1 MYNDNN
7 NLTNQ
12 DTSVMSLGQWMITLL
27 ITSIPCVNI
36 VMLFVWGFGAGNE
49 NRKNFCKAVLIF
61 AAIGIV
67 IYFLLILV
75 LGQTIAS
82 LSQGAY

>member
-27 ITSIPCVNI
+27 ITAIPCVNI

-49 NRKNFCKAVLIF
+49 NRKNYCRAVLIF
-61 AAIGIV
+61 TGIV
-67 IYFLLILV
+67 IVLYFLLFLV
-75 LGQTIAS
+75 LGVSMAS

>member
-12 DTSVMSLGQWMITLL
+12 DTSVMTLGQWMLTLL
-27 ITSIPCVNI
+27 IIAIPCVNI

-49 NRKNFCKAVLIF
+49 NRKNYCRAVLIF
-61 AAIGIV
+61 AGIGIV
-67 IYFLLILV
+67 IYFLLIIV
-75 LGQTIAS
+75 LGLSMAS
-82 LSQGAY
+82 LSQGSY